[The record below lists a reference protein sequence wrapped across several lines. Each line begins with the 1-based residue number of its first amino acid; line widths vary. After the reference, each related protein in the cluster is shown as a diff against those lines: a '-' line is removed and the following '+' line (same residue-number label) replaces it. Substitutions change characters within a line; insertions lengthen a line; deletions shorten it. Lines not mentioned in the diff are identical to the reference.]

1 MRENRAALRP
11 PADRAADAARRLAQR
26 DASVELFGRRLD
38 SPFLLA
44 PVGVLELAHREADVA
59 VARAARADRRAD
71 DLLQP
76 GVAPDGGVR
85 RGARR
90 QPALVPA
97 LLEHL
102 GRPRREPRRR
112 APRRAAARRSCSRST
127 RRSLGWRPRDLEL
140 AFLPFLRGKGIA
152 QYTSDPVFRRLMAE
166 GPRGGEDA
174 AAAADAAGAAHAR
187 AAHARLSRPV
197 LARTCARATRAP
209 PCSASREIFSR
220 PSLSWDDLPFLR
232 ERTKLPILLKGIL
245 HPDDARRALDAGID
259 GIVVSNHGG
268 RQVDGAIATLDALPG
283 VVEAVDG
290 RVPVLL
296 DSGVRGGA
304 DAFKALALGATAVLI
319 GRALRLRAR
328 GRRRGRRAR
337 GAREPARR
345 ARPDDG
351 AGGLR
356 LARRG
361 RPGDACRMSARR
373 PPRCCSPP
381 SRSPAAARSRSPT
394 RRSGRR

>member
-1 MRENRAALRP
+1 MRENRAAFARHRIVPRMLRGVERP
-11 PADRAADAARRLAQR
+11 

-76 GVAPDGGVR
+76 GVAADGGVR
-85 RGARR
+85 RGAGR

-102 GRPRREPRRR
+102 GRARREPRR
-112 APRRAAARRSCSRST
+112 PRRGVRLRGDRADARHDDRRLAPARPRAGLPAVPARPGDRPVHERPGVPPPDGRRAERRRHRRSRPRRRRRCARCWRSRARIPARSGATSPPATGARPSSASSRSSRARRCPGT
-127 RRSLGWRPRDLEL
+127 
-140 AFLPFLRGKGIA
+140 
-152 QYTSDPVFRRLMAE
+152 
-166 GPRGGEDA
+166 
-174 AAAADAAGAAHAR
+174 
-187 AAHARLSRPV
+187 
-197 LARTCARATRAP
+197 
-209 PCSASREIFSR
+209 
-220 PSLSWDDLPFLR
+220 DLPFLR

-245 HPDDARRALDAGID
+245 HADDARRALDAGVD

-268 RQVDGAIATLDALPG
+268 RQVDGAIATLDALPA
-283 VVEAVDG
+283 VAAAVDG

-304 DAFKALALGATAVLI
+304 DAFKALALGASAVLI
-319 GRALRLRAR
+319 GRAYVYGLAVAGRGGRQGGARQPAR
-328 GRRRGRRAR
+328 G
-337 GAREPARR
+337 

-351 AGGLR
+351 AGRLR

-361 RPGDACRMSARR
+361 RSRDARA
-373 PPRCCSPP
+373 
-381 SRSPAAARSRSPT
+381 
-394 RRSGRR
+394 SG